1 MPLLSLSEFSVSL
14 EYLILL
20 GNKADKEDDR
30 QVAPEEE
37 EKWCEKNN
45 IKDHYETSAKTAMNV
60 QEAFESM
67 VKKALAR
74 EKKNKNAMPGTLMGR
89 GAAGGGSVKLNPK
102 KKKELKAQSACEC

>member
-1 MPLLSLSEFSVSL
+1 MLQPSHSESSVSIKT
-14 EYLILL
+14 LILI
-20 GNKADKEDDR
+20 GNKADKEEDR

-67 VKKALAR
+67 VKKALER
-74 EKKNKNAMPGTLMGR
+74 EKKNKSAMPGSLMGK
-89 GAAGGGSVKLNPK
+89 GSTPGGVKLNPK
-102 KKKELKAQSACEC
+102 KKKELKAQNACEC